1 MRVTV
6 TSEVRF
12 ARLPD
17 GSVWAEGAPYSFWSR
32 YLDEFESVTILGRE
46 EAQPRPRPGMV
57 RADGPG
63 VELRGVPHY
72 IGPRAFVMRYLA
84 VRHVA
89 RPVVYDRGALILRLG
104 SVLALSFEPL
114 LLRSGRPFGVEV
126 VGDPWETFARGAVQ
140 TPVRVVARWVL
151 TRSQQR
157 LCRTAAVA
165 AYVTREFLQRR
176 YPCASSE
183 YAVSDVELE
192 CEAPFTTHY
201 SSVELANSDFAPHP
215 HVLDSSRPA
224 RIITVGSLA
233 QAYKGVDVLIHA
245 LSAVR
250 RSGHP
255 CELTVVG
262 DGRLRSKLEALAAS
276 VGVPVRFT
284 RHLTRA
290 KVVQELD
297 ASDIFVLASRT
308 EGLPRALIEA
318 MARGL
323 PCVATRVGG
332 IPELLDSDALCEAG
346 SAAGL
351 ADRICALLTGKVNAS
366 VLAIRNLGQA
376 QAFRSDLLRPRRR
389 EFYRRVRMVSESWI
403 GRN

>member
-12 ARLPD
+12 SRLPD

-46 EAQPRPRPGMV
+46 EAVARPHAGMV
-57 RADGPG
+57 RVDGPG

-84 VRHVA
+84 VRNAA
-89 RPVVYDRGALILRLG
+89 RPVVYHRGALILRLG

-126 VGDPWETFARGAVQ
+126 VGDPWDTFARGSVQ
-140 TPVRVVARWVL
+140 TPVRAVARWIL

-157 LCRTAAVA
+157 LCRTASVA
-165 AYVTREFLQRR
+165 AYVTRDFLQRR

-183 YAVSDVELE
+183 YTVSDVELD
-192 CEAPFTTHY
+192 CGAPFTTHY
-201 SSVELANSDFAPHP
+201 SSVELTNSDFAPHP
-215 HVLDSSRPA
+215 HVLDASRPT

-233 QAYKGVDVLIHA
+233 QAYKGVDVLIQA
-245 LSAVR
+245 LAAVR
-250 RSGHP
+250 GMGHP

-262 DGRLRSKLEALAAS
+262 DGRLRPKLESLAAS
-276 VGVPVRFT
+276 TGVPVRFT
-284 RHLTRA
+284 GHLTRA
-290 KVVQELD
+290 RVVNELD
-297 ASDIFVLASRT
+297 GSDIFVLASRT

-332 IPELLDSDALCEAG
+332 IPELLDSEALCEPG
-346 SAAGL
+346 SATGL
-351 ADRICALLTGKVNAS
+351 RDRICALLTGS
-366 VLAIRNLGQA
+366 VDSAALAIRNLGQA
-376 QAFRSDLLRPRRR
+376 QAFRSDVLRPRRR

>member
-46 EAQPRPRPGMV
+46 EAQSRPRAGMV

-63 VELRGVPHY
+63 VELRAVPHY

-84 VRHVA
+84 VRSAA

-126 VGDPWETFARGAVQ
+126 VGDPWDTFARGAVR

-151 TRSQQR
+151 TKSQQR

-165 AYVTREFLQRR
+165 AYVTRDFLQRR

-215 HVLDSSRPA
+215 HVLDPSRAA
-224 RIITVGSLA
+224 RIVTVGSLA

-250 RSGHP
+250 RSGHS

-262 DGRLRSKLEALAAS
+262 DGRLRPKLETLAAS
-276 VGVPVRFT
+276 AGVPVRFT
-284 RHLTRA
+284 GHLTRA
-290 KVVQELD
+290 KVVRELD

-332 IPELLDSDALCEAG
+332 IPELLDSDALC
-346 SAAGL
+346 
-351 ADRICALLTGKVNAS
+351 
-366 VLAIRNLGQA
+366 
-376 QAFRSDLLRPRRR
+376 
-389 EFYRRVRMVSESWI
+389 
-403 GRN
+403 

>member
-1 MRVTV
+1 M
-6 TSEVRF
+6 
-12 ARLPD
+12 RLPD

-46 EAQPRPRPGMV
+46 EPQSRPHAGMV

-63 VELRGVPHY
+63 VELRGVPPY
-72 IGPRAFVMRYLA
+72 IGPRAFATRYLA
-84 VRHVA
+84 VRSAA

-126 VGDPWETFARGAVQ
+126 VGDPWDTFARGAVQ

-165 AYVTREFLQRR
+165 AYVTRDFLQRR

-192 CEAPFTTHY
+192 CEPRFTTHY
-201 SSVELANSDFAPHP
+201 SSVELANSDFAPQP
-215 HVLDSSRPA
+215 HVLDSSRPI
-224 RIITVGSLA
+224 RFITVGSLA

-250 RSGHP
+250 RAGHS

-262 DGRLRSKLEALAAS
+262 DGRLRPKLEALGVSA
-276 VGVPVRFT
+276 GVPVRFT
-284 RHLTRA
+284 GHLTRA
-290 KVVQELD
+290 KVVGELD
-297 ASDIFVLASRT
+297 ASDVFVLASRT

-332 IPELLDSDALCEAG
+332 IPELLDPDALCDAG
-346 SAAGL
+346 SATDL
-351 ADRICALLTGKVNAS
+351 ADRICALLTGRVDAS
-366 VLAIRNLGQA
+366 VMAIRNLGQA
-376 QAFRSDLLRPRRR
+376 QAFRSDVLRPRRR
-389 EFYRRVRMVSESWI
+389 EFYRRVRMVSEDWI